1 MGNDAGSILRAKTK
15 FGFSD
20 IDDKESRDL
29 AAKRNLE
36 NDVDSALY
44 RLHHKAQKAAEIPLF
59 RRHFD
64 KFETYFSAAS
74 DIVELGGGSGWASH
88 YVKTRLPRCSVYN
101 TDISPEVA
109 KLSSEWDGF
118 FGTSLDGSY
127 CAKSYDLPFAE
138 KSIDLAFT
146 FQAAHH
152 FGRHKTTFKELKRIL
167 RPGGVC
173 LYLDEPVCGRT
184 IYPLALRRVNRRMKQ
199 DGVPEDVIV
208 YNDLLNAATA
218 QGFKGEVLFD
228 NHTINRGSIETI
240 YYSLLSTSSLLS
252 RVLPATACFV
262 FRSVANE

>member
-1 MGNDAGSILRAKTK
+1 MVHDAGSIVRAKTK

-20 IDDKESRDL
+20 IVDKEGRDL

-36 NDVDSALY
+36 NDGDSALY

-59 RRHFD
+59 KRHFD
-64 KFETYFSAAS
+64 KFEKLFAAAS
-74 DIVELGGGSGWASH
+74 DIAELGGGSGWASH
-88 YVKTRLPRCSVYN
+88 YVKTRLPRCRVYN

-127 CAKSYDLPFAE
+127 CAKSYDLPFTAA
-138 KSIDLAFT
+138 SIDLAFT

-152 FGRHKTTFKELKRIL
+152 FGRHKTTFKELKRVL
-167 RPGGVC
+167 KPGGVC
-173 LYLDEPVCGRT
+173 LYLDEPVCGRA
-184 IYPLALRRVNRRMKQ
+184 IYPLALRRVNRRLKD

-208 YNDLLNAATA
+208 YKDLLDAAA
-218 QGFKGEVLFD
+218 EQGFAGEILFD
-228 NHTINRGSIETI
+228 NHAINRGSVETI
-240 YYSLLSTSSLLS
+240 YYSLLSKSSLLS

-262 FRSVANE
+262 FRLAPD